1 MSKRAR
7 RDAGVAGEAGERR
20 RTVSTQMRNERWAKT
35 FVRWFHIDDDDAMK
49 VARTKAQLKH
59 LKTKRKKAADKKKR
73 RQQHAAAVKHVSGA
87 LAAGDIVMDG
97 AVADDGGDV
106 NHANI
111 SSGRMKQ
118 SNLTARKRELRERIA
133 DLKSKRSKIAKKNFG
148 KSDERKSLTNQIK
161 ELERQRAEL
170 VKSGGGSDGNVGDID
185 GDEED
190 LVVDDEDEVMA
201 G

>member
-1 MSKRAR
+1 
-7 RDAGVAGEAGERR
+7 
-20 RTVSTQMRNERWAKT
+20 
-35 FVRWFHIDDDDAMK
+35 MK

-73 RQQHAAAVKHVSGA
+73 RQHASAKQLVSDA

-97 AVADDGGDV
+97 TVANDDDV
-106 NHANI
+106 EDDVEDANV

-148 KSDERKSLTNQIK
+148 KSDERKALTKKIK
-161 ELERQRAEL
+161 DLERERAEL
-170 VKSGGGSDGNVGDID
+170 VKSGGSSGGGSD
-185 GDEED
+185 E
-190 LVVDDEDEVMA
+190 
-201 G
+201 

>member
-1 MSKRAR
+1 
-7 RDAGVAGEAGERR
+7 
-20 RTVSTQMRNERWAKT
+20 
-35 FVRWFHIDDDDAMK
+35 MK

-97 AVADDGGDV
+97 AVADDDGDV
-106 NHANI
+106 NHANV
-111 SSGRMKQ
+111 STGRMKQ

-148 KSDERKSLTNQIK
+148 KSDERKSLTIQIK

-170 VKSGGGSDGNVGDID
+170 VKSGGGGGGGGGEID
-185 GDEED
+185 EEEED

>member
-1 MSKRAR
+1 
-7 RDAGVAGEAGERR
+7 
-20 RTVSTQMRNERWAKT
+20 
-35 FVRWFHIDDDDAMK
+35 MK

-106 NHANI
+106 NHANV
-111 SSGRMKQ
+111 STGRMKQ

-148 KSDERKSLTNQIK
+148 KSDERKSLTIQIK

-170 VKSGGGSDGNVGDID
+170 VKSGGGGGGGGGEID
-185 GDEED
+185 DEEED

>member
-1 MSKRAR
+1 
-7 RDAGVAGEAGERR
+7 
-20 RTVSTQMRNERWAKT
+20 
-35 FVRWFHIDDDDAMK
+35 MK

-97 AVADDGGDV
+97 AVADDDGDV
-106 NHANI
+106 NHANV
-111 SSGRMKQ
+111 STGRMKQ

-148 KSDERKSLTNQIK
+148 KSDERKSLTIQIK

-170 VKSGGGSDGNVGDID
+170 VKSGGGGGGGGGEID
-185 GDEED
+185 DEEED